1 MSNSRAHALLPA
13 LQHDESARQSFVA
26 DFRRHLSTRVMPG
39 NYQLYKRQV
48 EPEFHQTHGRAPRD
62 QHEIRKLMERE
73 SYYQFWSAMQRRSQE
88 LMWESVIEP
97 TERSLPQLIDKSHR
111 LALRAQQARRKSHGV
126 QRAPRGSLRLDPKL
140 VVPRYHTAADIH
152 LQPGGY
158 HTDYAEHDVAAGAL
172 YDAAL
177 PIYSNGT
184 SGPENDSLGD
194 ILLQFY
200 LQQFPGHSPLRLLD
214 LGCAIG
220 NSILPWAR
228 RFPDSEVQAIDVGAP
243 VLRYA
248 HARAESLSVAVHFS
262 QQNAEHTDFESG
274 SFDLVL
280 SHIMLHETSR
290 SALPNILREC
300 HRLLRPGGIMLHL
313 EIPRGRNALEK
324 FLYNWETYNNNET
337 FAGFMTDLDLQE
349 LAVTAGFDSQ
359 HALNRDFARP
369 SDTGPSLYSEEFQW
383 KILTARR

>member
-1 MSNSRAHALLPA
+1 MSKSRAHALLPA

-26 DFRRHLSTRVMPG
+26 EFRRHLSTRVMPG
-39 NYQLYKRQV
+39 TYQLYKRSV
-48 EPEFHQTHGRAPRD
+48 EPEFQRAHGRAPQD
-62 QHEIRKLMERE
+62 QHEIRKLMERQ

-97 TERSLPQLIDKSHR
+97 TERSLPELIDKSQR
-111 LALRAQQARRKSHGV
+111 LALRARQARHKSLGIK
-126 QRAPRGSLRLDPKL
+126 RATHGSLRLDPHL

-158 HTDYAEHDVAAGAL
+158 HTDFAENDVAAGAL

-184 SGPENDSLGD
+184 SGLENDSLGNV
-194 ILLQFY
+194 LLQFF
-200 LQQFPGHSPLRLLD
+200 LQQFPGHKPRRLLD

-228 RFPDSEVQAIDVGAP
+228 HFPDCEVQAIDVAAP

-248 HARAESLSVAVHFS
+248 HARAEALSVVVHFS
-262 QQNAEHTDFESG
+262 QQNAEHTAFESG

-300 HRLLRPGGIMLHL
+300 HRLLRPGGVMLHL

-324 FLYNWETYNNNET
+324 FLYNWETHNNNET
-337 FAGFMTDLDLQE
+337 FAGFMTDLDLRA
-349 LAVTAGFDSQ
+349 LAVAAGFDPQ
-359 HALNRDFARP
+359 HAINRDFARP
-369 SDTGPSLYSEEFQW
+369 RDAGPSLYSEEFQW